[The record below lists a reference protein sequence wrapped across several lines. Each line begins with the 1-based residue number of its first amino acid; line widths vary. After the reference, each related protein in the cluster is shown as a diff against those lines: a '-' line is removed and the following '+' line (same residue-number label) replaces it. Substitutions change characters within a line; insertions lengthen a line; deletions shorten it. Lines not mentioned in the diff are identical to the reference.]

1 MESPHPSAYGR
12 RSRQRKGRVGGLS
25 ESSGKTHPCPRRNQ
39 PPRQNCTAPQTD
51 PRAHNPSS
59 RNCNR
64 PNATFRRPA
73 IHYHIIP
80 DERPAAPAR
89 TNAASEN
96 RTTAT
101 GRTQSPRASGTAPQ
115 NSPRAFPRAGVFVFV
130 CEKTRPPP
138 VSGDGQVELY
148 SMNVACLARQ
158 QETALPV
165 AMDSLQAR
173 TNSSV
178 RTASA

>member
-1 MESPHPSAYGR
+1 MVVALANGKAGLADFPKLRKKHIHARDGTR
-12 RSRQRKGRVGGLS
+12 RRDK
-25 ESSGKTHPCPRRNQ
+25 
-39 PPRQNCTAPQTD
+39 
-51 PRAHNPSS
+51 
-59 RNCNR
+59 
-64 PNATFRRPA
+64 
-73 IHYHIIP
+73 
-80 DERPAAPAR
+80 
-89 TNAASEN
+89 
-96 RTTAT
+96 
-101 GRTQSPRASGTAPQ
+101 TAPQ

>member
-1 MESPHPSAYGR
+1 MTGVNR
-12 RSRQRKGRVGGLS
+12 
-25 ESSGKTHPCPRRNQ
+25 T
-39 PPRQNCTAPQTD
+39 QNAPL
-51 PRAHNPSS
+51 
-59 RNCNR
+59 NR
-64 PNATFRRPA
+64 PHTFQTQ
-73 IHYHIIP
+73 HS
-80 DERPAAPAR
+80 DAPLP
-89 TNAASEN
+89 
-96 RTTAT
+96 
-101 GRTQSPRASGTAPQ
+101 SPRASRIAPQ